1 MVVKRVGP
9 QWVYIC
15 LAALSG
21 QLSLGLTGS
30 FSYLLKP
37 DLQTKIFL
45 VFATISSIFMVFR
58 KKALNEPK
66 GSQI

>member
-1 MVVKRVGP
+1 MGP
-9 QWVYIC
+9 QWVYIS

>member
-1 MVVKRVGP
+1 MLVKWLGP
-9 QWVYIC
+9 QWAYIC

-21 QLSLGLTGS
+21 QRSLGLTGS

-37 DLQTKIFL
+37 DVLTKIFL

-58 KKALNEPK
+58 KKALNEPN